1 LSKGDLA
8 VFLELGDAELRRIR
22 DRLRAP
28 GRWTPPS
35 REELEA
41 LGLGPRAAPV
51 AAGLAAF
58 DAARASDILG
68 LLLAERERRPP
79 SRLELVWTGPEPE
92 AAESR
97 RTSVVVRRLFERAGK
112 SVLVAGYSFD
122 HGSAILEPL
131 YRAIAERGV
140 RATLFLDIEG
150 TAPSDV
156 EVETFAAARIERFL
170 AENWSFGPPYPVLY
184 YDPRTASPSHHVSL
198 HAKCIVVDEAV
209 TLVTSANF
217 TARGHE
223 RNIEVGV
230 LIEDALFARR
240 LVEHWLRLVS
250 LGFVQRYQP

>member
-1 LSKGDLA
+1 MSDGDLS
-8 VFLELGDAELRRIR
+8 VLLELGDAELRLIR

-28 GRWTPPS
+28 GRGLPPS

-41 LGLGPRAAPV
+41 LGIGQRAAPV
-51 AAGLAAF
+51 AAALAGF
-58 DAARASDILG
+58 DAARAGEVLG

-79 SRLELVWTGPEPE
+79 PRLELVWTGPEPE

-97 RTSVVVRRLFERAGK
+97 RTSVVVRRLFEGARK

-122 HGSAILEPL
+122 HGAAILEPL
-131 YRAIAERGV
+131 HRAINERGV

-150 TAPSDV
+150 TAPSDA
-156 EVETFAAARIERFL
+156 EVEAFAAARIERFL
-170 AENWSFGPPYPVLY
+170 AENWSFGPPYPVLH
-184 YDPRTASPSHHVSL
+184 YDPRTASPSHYASL

-230 LIEDALFARR
+230 LIEDTSFARR
-240 LVEHWLRLVS
+240 LAEHWLRLVS
-250 LGFVQRYQP
+250 LGFVRRYQP